1 MTIIPNNPASDKAS
15 SASKNRNAEL
25 NSFLFRKA
33 AAVAIKKRRLRRAEH
48 AINIASIVSIVIL
61 FIPQGNCKQLAEKA
75 NAINPS
81 Q

>member
-15 SASKNRNAEL
+15 NASKNRNAEL

-61 FIPQGNCKQLAEKA
+61 FIPQENCKQLAEEA